1 MTKGQVQSN
10 NVSTII
16 LMYVLIVIGTSL
28 IVHKDV
34 AVARGQVQPYYKLSE
49 EVGWPGTALL
59 LLKIKYNAKKDCIVT
74 LYNAY
79 NALDNY
85 IGY

>member
-1 MTKGQVQSN
+1 M
-10 NVSTII
+10 I
-16 LMYVLIVIGTSL
+16 LIVASL

-34 AVARGQVQPYYKLSE
+34 AVTRGQVQPYYKLSE

-59 LLKIKYNAKKDCIVT
+59 LLKIKYNAKKDCIV
-74 LYNAY
+74 LLY